1 MNIKREPGRG
11 DVEVLDSRYRA
22 VERKNS
28 TWFWKVGRV
37 FQMLW
42 TEPIGHKLRGDTREN
57 SHISTIWL
65 RDKAFCEIRQ
75 FVIVAEGHGVV
86 TCLAIHTYSG
96 QATLKAH
103 LPDPQ
108 NHAIIY
114 TSKKCPPEVQKT
126 DEDGTPVFEQLSKD
140 PIRVVS
146 ESNDTEGQLSPLS
159 RINYTKLYVVENHIR
174 VLNIGIVHEMS
185 MASLIAD
192 SPLRRSLSKSSQ
204 NLSRRLR
211 RDRKGKDKSVR

>member
-1 MNIKREPGRG
+1 M
-11 DVEVLDSRYRA
+11 
-22 VERKNS
+22 
-28 TWFWKVGRV
+28 
-37 FQMLW
+37 
-42 TEPIGHKLRGDTREN
+42 
-57 SHISTIWL
+57 
-65 RDKAFCEIRQ
+65 
-75 FVIVAEGHGVV
+75 
-86 TCLAIHTYSG
+86 
-96 QATLKAH
+96 
-103 LPDPQ
+103 
-108 NHAIIY
+108 
-114 TSKKCPPEVQKT
+114 QKT

-159 RINYTKLYVVENHIR
+159 RINYTKLYVVENDIR

-192 SPLRRSLSKSSQ
+192 APLRRSLSKSSQ